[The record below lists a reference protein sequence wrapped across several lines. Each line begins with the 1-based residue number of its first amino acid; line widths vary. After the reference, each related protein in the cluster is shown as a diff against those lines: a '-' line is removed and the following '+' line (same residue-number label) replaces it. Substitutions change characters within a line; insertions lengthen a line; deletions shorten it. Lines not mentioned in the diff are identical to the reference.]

1 MYDAHLQTNVL
12 VVAPIL
18 LMLADNPRHS
28 ELLNH
33 LGGRANKYCRMCM
46 VSFVCAFFIC
56 AFYKKKCIN
65 TFQLGLA
72 LKLAQRFSLYSN
84 IISRLC
90 ENHSSLQSSYFN
102 SQVDRNEIPTEIAAL
117 RTKELALLQMTKI
130 RDLPSESGKQARRTE
145 YGLKEDQNLLFTLS
159 VDMFR

>member
-1 MYDAHLQTNVL
+1 MASLCVPDFQKLEKGIEMYDAHLQTNVL
-12 VVAPIL
+12 VVTPIL
-18 LMLADNPRHS
+18 LMLADNPQPS

-56 AFYKKKCIN
+56 AFYTKEHIN
-65 TFQLGLA
+65 TFDLGLA

-90 ENHSSLQSSYFN
+90 ENHHYKAAILIHRLIVTRYPQKLQ
-102 SQVDRNEIPTEIAAL
+102 L
-117 RTKELALLQMTKI
+117 
-130 RDLPSESGKQARRTE
+130 
-145 YGLKEDQNLLFTLS
+145 
-159 VDMFR
+159 

>member
-1 MYDAHLQTNVL
+1 MPSLSVL
-12 VVAPIL
+12 SI
-18 LMLADNPRHS
+18 
-28 ELLNH
+28 
-33 LGGRANKYCRMCM
+33 
-46 VSFVCAFFIC
+46 
-56 AFYKKKCIN
+56 KKKCIN

-90 ENHSSLQSSYFN
+90 ENHSLLQSSYFN

-145 YGLKEDQNLLFTLS
+145 YRLKEDQNLLFTLS